1 MSENN
6 RFKFRVWNVQDQEYI
21 YLSLIN
27 KDRLSDF
34 AYFAD
39 KVTPDYD
46 EQVKCSESNCW
57 ALIIEQCTGLK
68 DKNGNLI
75 YEGDIVKEYF
85 GETGTY
91 QVMWDN
97 ITASFIFSN
106 LNDEDYDYDLKNDSD
121 LFTNQDLKIIGNIH
135 KNGNLLK

>member
-39 KVTPDYD
+39 EVTPDYD
-46 EQVKCSESNCW
+46 EQVKYSESNCW

>member
-1 MSENN
+1 M
-6 RFKFRVWNVQDQEYI
+6 
-21 YLSLIN
+21 
-27 KDRLSDF
+27 
-34 AYFAD
+34 
-39 KVTPDYD
+39 
-46 EQVKCSESNCW
+46 
-57 ALIIEQCTGLK
+57 IIEQCTGLK
-68 DKNGNLI
+68 DKNGKLI

-106 LNDEDYDYDLKNDSD
+106 LNDEEYDYDLKNDSD

-135 KNGNLLK
+135 KNGDLLK

>member
-39 KVTPDYD
+39 EVTP
-46 EQVKCSESNCW
+46 
-57 ALIIEQCTGLK
+57 
-68 DKNGNLI
+68 
-75 YEGDIVKEYF
+75 
-85 GETGTY
+85 
-91 QVMWDN
+91 
-97 ITASFIFSN
+97 
-106 LNDEDYDYDLKNDSD
+106 DYDLKNDSD